1 MATTVSPET
10 ISHIGN
16 VVQRFRERMIAS
28 NRAYLR
34 DVAQVIADRDL
45 IPRHEMRR
53 MLQAFPT
60 IYDQA
65 GGFDTPDAVAEGVP
79 DSALDGVDPPVPD
92 AKRDEFLQ
100 LLSRRVNDGIRGD
113 REESIAL
120 PAEYVALVHHCD
132 VIRDPNLRVINVA
145 GINGTSCVFP
155 DAARE

>member
-45 IPRHEMRR
+45 TPRHAMRR

-60 IYDQA
+60 IYDQT

-92 AKRDEFLQ
+92 AKKEEFLQ
-100 LLSRRVNDGIRGD
+100 LLSRRINDGTRGD
-113 REESIAL
+113 GEESIAL
-120 PAEYVALVHHCD
+120 PEEYVALVHHCD
-132 VIRDPNLRVINVA
+132 AIRDPNLRVINVA
-145 GINGTSCVFP
+145 GINGTACVFP